1 MFNALEV
8 RTVKALHRHALTAGS
23 VFALVGASAVV
34 APAHAQRTIE
44 PDARVLV
51 ATFRSADRSLGVAGA
66 EAIRAR
72 VQQEVPVR
80 QLFVIKKENIN
91 ETLEQSGYRPDSAL
105 SANDTRELARLMRA
119 DEIIDGTVSA
129 TAEGG
134 VRIDARLALAR
145 DISLSQPLPPAE
157 GRNVGDAA
165 RQIARDVKE
174 ARKQLAA
181 NKKCEQA
188 LREQKWDD
196 AIGFANEGIRE
207 YERSTLARLCL
218 ATALKEKGATPDE
231 VLAVT
236 NRVTEIDPR
245 SKHALG
251 LAHDAY
257 NAKGDSVQATE
268 TLVKLFQADP
278 TNVSLLVDQ
287 IIPALVRAGN
297 PERAISIVDTLVV
310 QNPGDPSLL
319 RTQWLVLLR
328 AENWKR
334 AVEVG
339 ERLVSLDTAAAS
351 ADYYTRTV
359 GALAADSQYQRA
371 AEVAALAAQKFPTN
385 ATFLM
390 QQGQLLRSLGQ
401 LPQAVAVMQRAYAID
416 PLVQN
421 GALFII
427 VGLGEQGMADSALAF
442 ANTAIAAG
450 ADRDA
455 IGNALLGAVGP
466 AVQKAQESKLRADW
480 QAAMAMAK
488 AVDNIAPSANSKYF
502 LGVSAF
508 QVGLDALQKL
518 EQTKSCAEARL
529 IEDVWATAQIAMPAG
544 ASVSAETAGQIMGL
558 IQQYSAPVA
567 QYRRQL
573 CK

>member
-1 MFNALEV
+1 M
-8 RTVKALHRHALTAGS
+8 KALHRYALTAGS
-23 VFALVGASAVV
+23 VFALVGATAVV
-34 APAHAQRTIE
+34 TPAHAQRTIE

-51 ATFRSADRSLGVAGA
+51 ATFRSADRGLGVAGA
-66 EAIRAR
+66 DAIRTR

-91 ETLEQSGYRPDSAL
+91 ETLEASGYRPDSAL

-119 DEIIDGTVSA
+119 DEIIDGTVTK
-129 TAEGG
+129 TADGG
-134 VRIDARLALAR
+134 VRVEARLALAR
-145 DISLSQPLPPAE
+145 DVSLSQPLPPAE
-157 GRNVGDAA
+157 ARNVGDAA

-174 ARKQLAA
+174 ARKQLDA

-188 LREQKWDD
+188 LREQKWDE
-196 AIGFANEGIRE
+196 AMRFANEGIGL
-207 YERSTLARLCL
+207 YAQSTLARLCL
-218 ATALKEKGATPDE
+218 ATALKERGASADE

-236 NRVTEIDPR
+236 NRVIEIDPK

-257 NAKGDSVQATE
+257 NTKGDSAQATE
-268 TLVKLFQADP
+268 MLVQLFQADP

-287 IIPALVRAGN
+287 IIPSLVRAGN
-297 PERAISIVDTLVV
+297 PDRAISIVDTLVV

-319 RTQWLVLLR
+319 RTQWLVLLNAQQYRR
-328 AENWKR
+328 AI
-334 AVEVG
+334 EVG
-339 ERLVSLDTAAAS
+339 EQLVSLDTAAAT
-351 ADYYTRTV
+351 ADYFARTV

-371 AEVAALAAQKFPTN
+371 AEVAARAAQRFPTN

-442 ANTAIAAG
+442 ATTAIAGG
-450 ADRDA
+450 ADRES
-455 IGNALLGAVGP
+455 IGSALLGAVGP
-466 AVQKAQESKLRADW
+466 AVQKAQDSKLRADW
-480 QAAMAMAK
+480 QSAMAMAQ
-488 AVDNIAPSANSKYF
+488 AVDRIAPSANSKYF

-529 IEDVWATAQIAMPAG
+529 IEDVWATAQMAMPAG

-558 IQQYSAPVA
+558 IQQYSAPVG

-573 CK
+573 CGR

>member
-1 MFNALEV
+1 M
-8 RTVKALHRHALTAGS
+8 KALHRHALSAAS
-23 VFALVGASAVV
+23 AFALVGATAVV
-34 APAHAQRTIE
+34 TPAHAQRTVE

-51 ATFRSADRSLGVAGA
+51 ATFRSADRGLGVAGA
-66 EAIRAR
+66 DAVRSR
-72 VQQEVPVR
+72 VQQEVPIR

-91 ETLEQSGYRPDSAL
+91 ETLEASGYRPDSAL

-119 DEIIDGTVSA
+119 DEIIDGVVTR
-129 TAEGG
+129 TADGG
-134 VRIDARLALAR
+134 VRVEARLALAR

-157 GRNVGDAA
+157 AKNVGDAA

-174 ARKQLAA
+174 ARKQLDA

-188 LREQKWDD
+188 LREEKWDD
-196 AIGFANEGIRE
+196 AIRFANEGIGQ
-207 YERSTLARLCL
+207 YAQSTLARLCL
-218 ATALKEKGATPDE
+218 ASALQGKKATPDE
-231 VLAVT
+231 ILAVT
-236 NRVTEIDPR
+236 DQIIRIDPK
-245 SKHALG
+245 SKFALG
-251 LAHDAY
+251 IAHEAY
-257 NAKGDSVQATE
+257 RVKGDSTQATE
-268 TLVKLFQADP
+268 MLVRLFQADP

-297 PERAISIVDTLVV
+297 PNRALAIVDTLVV
-310 QNPGDPSLL
+310 QNPGDPQLL
-319 RTQWLVLLR
+319 RTQWLVLLNAQQYR
-328 AENWKR
+328 R

-339 ERLVSLDTAAAS
+339 EQFVALDTALAD

-359 GALAADSQYQRA
+359 GALAADSAYQRA
-371 AEVAALAAQKFPTN
+371 AEVAARAAQKFPTN

-416 PLVQN
+416 PTVQN

-442 ANTAIAAG
+442 ANQAVAAG
-450 ADRDA
+450 ADKAA
-455 IGNALLGAVGP
+455 IGQALLGAVGP
-466 AVQKAQESKLRADW
+466 AVQKAQASKLRADW

-488 AVDNIAPSANSKYF
+488 AVDNIAPSPNSKYF

-518 EQTKSCAEARL
+518 QQTKSCAEATL
-529 IEDVWATAQIAMPAG
+529 IEDVWATAQMSMPAG
-544 ASVSAETAGQIMGL
+544 ASVSQETAGQIMGL
-558 IQQYSAPVA
+558 IQQYSPTVS
-567 QYRRQL
+567 QYKRQV